1 MTTCRNW
8 VPKKY
13 KHNGFKQKHY
23 SGTEIQIS
31 PCREVKKGWEKP
43 RRQKLQML
51 CSSPNMIRASKSWTI
66 GRVEHAASMRIIKP
80 KILKE
85 KLYFVNLGTYAK

>member
-1 MTTCRNW
+1 
-8 VPKKY
+8 
-13 KHNGFKQKHY
+13 
-23 SGTEIQIS
+23 
-31 PCREVKKGWEKP
+31 
-43 RRQKLQML
+43 
-51 CSSPNMIRASKSWTI
+51 MIRASKSWTI